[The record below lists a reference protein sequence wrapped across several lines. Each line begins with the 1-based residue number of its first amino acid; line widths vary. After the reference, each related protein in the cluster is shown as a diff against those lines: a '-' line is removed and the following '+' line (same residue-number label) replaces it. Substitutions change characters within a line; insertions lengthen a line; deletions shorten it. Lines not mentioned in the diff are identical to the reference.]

1 MTAQGDL
8 VLGNS
13 LLTMEGRADPH
24 SCQILGSNRTFCH
37 DHSRQQLSIQRS
49 LFDKTM
55 MLEVPVHPNNLKA
68 SVKIISF
75 FIHKYFSEGYFQGG
89 VILHP
94 SLLQTI
100 ARQSIKWKENLPER
114 WHYWR
119 WPEYIKIE

>member
-1 MTAQGDL
+1 MEL
-8 VLGNS
+8 IS
-13 LLTMEGRADPH
+13 LTESLDKGLSRT
-24 SCQILGSNRTFCH
+24 NRFKKIFAAVNP
-37 DHSRQQLSIQRS
+37 RGYFLSLAAALHERL

-94 SLLQTI
+94 SLLQRI
-100 ARQSIKWKENLPER
+100 ARQSIKWKQNLPER
-114 WHYWR
+114 WHCWR